1 MSLKPVKSLGARY
14 QAKIY
19 KHYIGTEKL
28 IITSEI
34 NKEVVLNNRPYLVF
48 YASGTSY
55 LFLGSYNIKTNE
67 SVATTIA
74 RSYIT
79 SDYYIPIEYNKI
91 YPFLNP
97 YDNKLYLVG
106 YFQKE
111 YQDWQLNTL
120 EVRQVEILNINTN
133 NLYNSKIYTHIVE
146 DNYERYAKDKTLYY
160 YLQAFNYIPIDDI
173 SETTSEHIKGNIMKE
188 ETRSIRWDYD
198 NIPLEENDIV
208 QLENGS
214 YYIVQDI
221 LVKQRVGFNV
231 YKTYTAMLYK
241 VGV

>member
-19 KHYIGTEKL
+19 KHYVGAEKL

-34 NKEVVLNNRPYLVF
+34 NKEVVLDNRPYLNF
-48 YASGTSY
+48 IIDGRLLYN
-55 LFLGSYNIKTNE
+55 SYNLKTNKIGPLE
-67 SVATTIA
+67 
-74 RSYIT
+74 
-79 SDYYIPIEYNKI
+79 DGDFCEIETNKI

-97 YDNKLYLVG
+97 YDNKLYLAG
-106 YFQKE
+106 CFTKE
-111 YQDWQLNTL
+111 YQDWQCNKF
-120 EVRQVEILNINTN
+120 EFRQVESININTN
-133 NLYNSKIYTHIVE
+133 NLYNSKIYTHIIE
-146 DNYERYAKDKTLYY
+146 DNYERYAKEKTLYY

-221 LVKQRVGFNV
+221 LIKQRVGFNV

>member
-19 KHYIGTEKL
+19 KHYVGAEKL

-34 NKEVVLNNRPYLVF
+34 NKEVVLDNRPYLNF
-48 YASGTSY
+48 IIDGRLLYN
-55 LFLGSYNIKTNE
+55 SYNLKTNKIGSLE
-67 SVATTIA
+67 DGVSCE
-74 RSYIT
+74 
-79 SDYYIPIEYNKI
+79 IEKNKI

-97 YDNKLYLVG
+97 YDNKLYLAG
-106 YFQKE
+106 LFTE
-111 YQDWQLNTL
+111 DYQDWERNKF
-120 EVRQVEILNINTN
+120 EFRQVESININTN
-133 NLYNSKIYTHIVE
+133 NLYSSKIYTHIIE
-146 DNYERYAKDKTLYY
+146 DNYEKYAKEKTLYY
-160 YLQAFNYIPIDDI
+160 YLQTFNYIPIDDI

>member
-19 KHYIGTEKL
+19 KHYVGTEKL

-34 NKEVVLNNRPYLVF
+34 NKEIVLNNRPYLNF
-48 YASGTSY
+48 YVSGAIIFKSYDLKANEVVSINKSAS
-55 LFLGSYNIKTNE
+55 FI
-67 SVATTIA
+67 
-74 RSYIT
+74 
-79 SDYYIPIEYNKI
+79 DIEENKI

-106 YFQKE
+106 YFTKE
-111 YQDWQLNTL
+111 YQDWPFYTL
-120 EVRQVEILNINTN
+120 EVRQVESININTN
-133 NLYNSKIYTHIVE
+133 NLYNSKVYTHIIE
-146 DNYERYAKDKTLYY
+146 DNYERYAKEKTLYY

-173 SETTSEHIKGNIMKE
+173 SETTSEHIRGNIMKE